1 MQHRFTQINQ
11 WITFNWDLFTLVVG
25 NDEQEWPVLKLTDSV
40 LFERD
45 VSWEER
51 SLSFVSPP
59 FWSGKFNRQ
68 KSLTTSVSHKTFS
81 LSRTGRNDFYT
92 LASLEQWEVTSQRN
106 SSDNGHS
113 VQPINNRFFLFAIWF
128 IYYCTFLDRG
138 NQYNCVLSQINCTV
152 WFREPYSGT
161 KKQRESLCSRLHFWL
176 PTPSTM
182 SSNKVGTQQQA

>member
-1 MQHRFTQINQ
+1 MNKNDRFWSWLTVFCLNEMCHEKSEVHLLFHHRFEVENLIDK
-11 WITFNWDLFTLVVG
+11 I
-25 NDEQEWPVLKLTDSV
+25 
-40 LFERD
+40 
-45 VSWEER
+45 
-51 SLSFVSPP
+51 
-59 FWSGKFNRQ
+59 
-68 KSLTTSVSHKTFS
+68 SLTTSVSHKTFS